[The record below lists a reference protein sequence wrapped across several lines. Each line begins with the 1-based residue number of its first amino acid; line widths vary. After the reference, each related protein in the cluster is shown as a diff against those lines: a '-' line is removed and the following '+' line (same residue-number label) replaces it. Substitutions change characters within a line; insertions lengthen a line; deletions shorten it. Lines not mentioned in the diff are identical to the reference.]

1 MNPLQTFG
9 RNCRLLRRVQDL
21 PMLELAGR
29 AKLSRTTIYK
39 IEQGEGNP
47 RLNTL
52 REISVSLGVSLSDM
66 FVSIDLN
73 RHTKQGV

>member
-1 MNPLQTFG
+1 MELQVFG

-21 PMLELAGR
+21 PMLELANR
-29 AKLSRTTIYK
+29 AKVSRTTIYK

-52 REISVSLGVSLSDM
+52 TEISNSLGVSLSNM
-66 FVSIDLN
+66 FVSIDLD
-73 RHTKQGV
+73 RHIKQQQ